1 LSQWTLKSAGR
12 SFLVCAGFAWGV
24 WRIVKAGSRD
34 AENSAEWDEIGLRL
48 GQIEQAI
55 EKIAAS
61 AVPETSQG
69 QGDFVTRE
77 ELKSGLAAAESRIE
91 KSVDAKFEVQSLSI
105 GALKAMVSQ
114 TDALLERVL
123 VALEAGLDETEQ
135 DEIVERDSLLNELSI
150 SSE

>member
-1 LSQWTLKSAGR
+1 
-12 SFLVCAGFAWGV
+12 
-24 WRIVKAGSRD
+24 VKAGSRD

-114 TDALLERVL
+114 TDAL
-123 VALEAGLDETEQ
+123 
-135 DEIVERDSLLNELSI
+135 ERDSLLNELSI